1 MIKILL
7 RNILR
12 FILLVL
18 FQVWVLNNIQFSG
31 YINPFMYIL
40 FLLLLPFETPSWLVL
55 LLGFGLGLSIDMF
68 SDTLGM
74 HASAAVFVAFL
85 RPFILQAISPRDG
98 FEIGTFPRIYY
109 YGLTWFLKYTL
120 ILVFAHHL
128 FLFSIEVFNFHNYH
142 MVLWRTVLS
151 TIFTSILIVI
161 SQYVVFRK

>member
-1 MIKILL
+1 MIKIPL
-7 RNILR
+7 RNVLR
-12 FILLVL
+12 FVILVL

-40 FLLLLPFETPSWLVL
+40 FILLLPFETPPWLVL
-55 LLGFGLGLSIDMF
+55 FLAFGIGLSVDMF

-74 HASAAVFVAFL
+74 HASASVFMAFL

-109 YGLTWFLKYTL
+109 YGLSWFLKYTI

-128 FLFSIEVFNFHNYH
+128 FLFSIEVFKFHNYH
-142 MVLWRTVLS
+142 LVLWRTILS
-151 TIFTSILIVI
+151 TVFTTVLIIL

>member
-7 RNILR
+7 RNVIR
-12 FILLVL
+12 FVVLVL

-31 YINPFMYIL
+31 YINPYLYVL

-55 LLGFGLGLSIDMF
+55 VLAFALGLSVDMF

-74 HASAAVFVAFL
+74 HASASLLMAFM
-85 RPFILQAISPRDG
+85 RPYILQAISPRDG

-109 YGLTWFLKYTL
+109 YGFVWFLKYAF
-120 ILVFAHHL
+120 ILVFMHHL
-128 FLFSIEVFNFHNYH
+128 FLFSVEVFKLYNFHL
-142 MVLWRTVLS
+142 VLWRTVLS
-151 TIFTSILIVI
+151 TIFSTFLIVL